1 MTVLP
6 RRTLFFTFLRLG
18 ATAYGGP
25 AMTAQLKDELVGRLR
40 WVTEEDFAAGI
51 ALCQV
56 IPGATMVQLCTY
68 VGYRLRGPAG
78 ALLAAA
84 AFILPAFMVMI
95 LLSVVYGH
103 WASLPLVRA
112 LFRSLGAVV
121 VAIVLN
127 ACLRLWRTSLR
138 GWQGAVIAS
147 AALVA
152 MLLRVNF
159 VLILAGAAGL
169 ALLLYRRSARRLAPC
184 EPARP

>member
-1 MTVLP
+1 MTGLP
-6 RRTLFFTFLRLG
+6 RRRLFFTFLRLG

-25 AMTAQLKDELVGRLR
+25 AATAQLKDELVGRLR
-40 WVTEEDFAAGI
+40 WVTEEDFAEGI

-56 IPGATMVQLCTY
+56 IPGATMVQLCMY
-68 VGYRLRGPAG
+68 VSYRLRGPAG
-78 ALLAAA
+78 ALLAAV
-84 AFILPAFMVMI
+84 AFILPAFVVMM
-95 LLSVVYGH
+95 LLSAAYVH

-138 GWQGAVIAS
+138 GWPGAVIAS
-147 AALVA
+147 LALVA

-159 VLILAGAAGL
+159 MLILAGAAGL
-169 ALLLYRRSARRLAPC
+169 AILLYRRSTRRLAPS
-184 EPARP
+184 EPVKP